1 MNTNRSVRVKDIV
14 EKFQMEVI
22 NKGTDYDTEILT
34 ITDVNRPGLQFVG
47 FFDYFD
53 PRRLQIIGKAETMFL
68 KSFSSAERRKCFED
82 LFKYEIPALVISRKL
97 DVFPECMEM
106 AQKYGRTLLRTH
118 HTSVEFTSMTIDYL
132 NHALAPVITR
142 HGVLVDVYGEGVL
155 IFGDSGNLRKD
166 VEIGAYLD
174 ITDKLAEYAPGLVE
188 LIPAGYW
195 DACRVN
201 GRIYGVPTYKDSSI
215 TQYFVWDVEVLKE
228 LGLEEAAMNC
238 HTIQEATPLLQKI
251 KEAKGEPS
259 FPVTKDGVSQIPFI
273 FDGFGA
279 GVRGIGV
286 RYNDKEA
293 KVVKIFE
300 EERELTVMLMIDVSA
315 SRNFGTI
322 SKLKKNQITEIA
334 AVLAFSAIQNNDKI
348 GVIFFSDKIEKFIPP
363 KKGRKHILYI
373 IRELIDFKPESTR
386 TNIQCAIEYLTNVHK
401 KRCTAFMLSDFID
414 DHDFQNALTVA
425 NRKHDVVA
433 LQVYDRRMEELPDV
447 GLLKLRDAETG
458 HEQWVDTSSRA
469 VRNAHH
475 AWWMQRQ
482 EKLNGIFTH
491 SNVDSVSV
499 RTDQDYVKALLNLF
513 AKRN

>member
-1 MNTNRSVRVKDIV
+1 METSELLKRVRQIEIKTRGLSSNIFAGQYHSAFKGRGMAFSEVREYQYGDDIRNIDWNV
-14 EKFQMEVI
+14 
-22 NKGTDYDTEILT
+22 TARH
-34 ITDVNRPGLQFVG
+34 NRP
-47 FFDYFD
+47 Y
-53 PRRLQIIGKAETMFL
+53 
-68 KSFSSAERRKCFED
+68 
-82 LFKYEIPALVISRKL
+82 
-97 DVFPECMEM
+97 
-106 AQKYGRTLLRTH
+106 
-118 HTSVEFTSMTIDYL
+118 
-132 NHALAPVITR
+132 
-142 HGVLVDVYGEGVL
+142 
-155 IFGDSGNLRKD
+155 
-166 VEIGAYLD
+166 
-174 ITDKLAEYAPGLVE
+174 
-188 LIPAGYW
+188 
-195 DACRVN
+195 
-201 GRIYGVPTYKDSSI
+201 
-215 TQYFVWDVEVLKE
+215 
-228 LGLEEAAMNC
+228 
-238 HTIQEATPLLQKI
+238 
-251 KEAKGEPS
+251 
-259 FPVTKDGVSQIPFI
+259 
-273 FDGFGA
+273 
-279 GVRGIGV
+279 
-286 RYNDKEA
+286 
-293 KVVKIFE
+293 VKIFE

-386 TNIQCAIEYLTNVHK
+386 TNIQCAIEYLTNVQK